1 MNERRRLLRS
11 RQSCLPVQHRASFMK
26 MRFIKSSRRSV
37 PSRARA
43 GWILLLAALFVSAP
57 ARAAD
62 IQLLRGRTPGAGESQ
77 QFTDIAGLQLD
88 ANGAVMLAD
97 GASGRVLSVQ
107 GDAWEGF
114 AAGGKQRLFGGGGAG
129 GGGGPAR

>member
-11 RQSCLPVQHRASFMK
+11 RHSCIPVQHRASFMK
-26 MRFIKSSRRSV
+26 MRFIKASRRSV

-62 IQLLRGRTPGAGESQ
+62 IQLLRVLTPGAGESQ

-97 GASGRVLSVQ
+97 GACGRGLSLP
-107 GDAWEGF
+107 G
-114 AAGGKQRLFGGGGAG
+114 AGWGGGGGGA
-129 GGGGPAR
+129 